1 MTTARGLTRRGSLG
15 LLGALATPWL
25 ARAQS
30 DYPSR
35 IIKLIVPYAA
45 GGGSDVVA
53 RFIAKRMRD
62 KLGQW
67 IVIEN
72 RPGAG
77 AIIGSQFVAK
87 SVSDGYTLLL
97 GGVSTH
103 AVNPR
108 LRKPA
113 PYDGIND
120 FTSLGLIGTGPLVI
134 SVNPGV
140 PVNNLQELI
149 AYGKANPTKLAYGS
163 ATGVILHLAGELLKN
178 FAGFEMLHVP
188 YSGNGPALTDVLG
201 GRLQVMVDAVSNSA
215 PYIADGKLRPL
226 VVPSRQRTPLLPDLP
241 NSAEAGLP
249 NYQVETWFALYG
261 PAAMPDEIV
270 GKINTALNAVL
281 QEPDAVAQFAKV
293 GLDPRA
299 TSPAQAAALLKAESD
314 EWGGVIRRIRL
325 QVE

>member
-45 GGGSDVVA
+45 GGSSDVVA
-53 RFIAKRMRD
+53 RFIAERMRD
-62 KLGQW
+62 KLGQS

-108 LRKPA
+108 LRKLA

-120 FTSLGLIGTGPLVI
+120 FTSLGLIGTGPLVV
-134 SVNPGV
+134 SVNPSV
-140 PVNNLQELI
+140 RANNLQELI
-149 AYGKANPTKLAYGS
+149 AYGKA
-163 ATGVILHLAGELLKN
+163 I
-178 FAGFEMLHVP
+178 
-188 YSGNGPALTDVLG
+188 
-201 GRLQVMVDAVSNSA
+201 Q
-215 PYIADGKLRPL
+215 
-226 VVPSRQRTPLLPDLP
+226 P
-241 NSAEAGLP
+241 NSP
-249 NYQVETWFALYG
+249 TV
-261 PAAMPDEIV
+261 
-270 GKINTALNAVL
+270 
-281 QEPDAVAQFAKV
+281 
-293 GLDPRA
+293 PRRA
-299 TSPAQAAALLKAESD
+299 SFSISPASC
-314 EWGGVIRRIRL
+314 
-325 QVE
+325 

>member
-1 MTTARGLTRRGSLG
+1 MTTARGLTRRASLG

-25 ARAQS
+25 AGAQS

-35 IIKLIVPYAA
+35 IVKLIVPYAA
-45 GGGSDVVA
+45 GGSSDVVA
-53 RFIAKRMRD
+53 RFIAERLRER
-62 KLGQW
+62 LGQS

-77 AIIGSQFVAK
+77 AIIGTQFVAK
-87 SVSDGYTLLL
+87 SASDGYTLLL

-103 AVNPR
+103 AVNPH
-108 LRKPA
+108 LRKLA

-120 FTSLGLIGTGPLVI
+120 FTSLGLIGTGPLVV
-134 SVNPGV
+134 SVNPDV
-140 PVNNLQELI
+140 PVDSLQELI

-178 FAGFEMLHVP
+178 TAGFEMLHVP

-201 GRLQVMVDAVSNSA
+201 GRLQVMVDAVGNSA

-226 VVPSRQRTPLLPDLP
+226 IVPSLQRTPLLPDVQS
-241 NSAEAGLP
+241 SAEAGLP
-249 NYQVETWFALYG
+249 TYQVETWFALYG
-261 PAAMPDEIV
+261 PAAMPDETV
-270 GKINTALNAVL
+270 GKINTALNTVL
-281 QEPDAVAQFAKV
+281 QGPDAVAQLAKV
-293 GLDPRA
+293 GLEPRA

-314 EWGGVIRRIRL
+314 KWGDVIRRIGL

>member
-1 MTTARGLTRRGSLG
+1 MPRGLTRRASLG
-15 LLGALATPWL
+15 LLSALATPRL

-30 DYPSR
+30 DYPNR

-45 GGGSDVVA
+45 GGSSDVLA
-53 RFIAKRMRD
+53 RFIAERMRER
-62 KLGQW
+62 LGQS

-77 AIIGSQFVAK
+77 AIIGSQFVAR
-87 SVSDGYTLLL
+87 SAPDGYTLLL

-103 AVNPR
+103 AVNPH
-108 LRKPA
+108 LRKLA

-120 FTSLGLIGTGPLVI
+120 FTSLGLIGTGPLVV
-134 SVNPGV
+134 SVNPGL
-140 PVNNLQELI
+140 PSNSLQELI
-149 AYGKANPTKLAYGS
+149 TYGKANPTKLAYGS

-178 FAGFEMLHVP
+178 MAGFEMLHVP

-201 GRLQVMVDAVSNSA
+201 GRLQVMIDAVGNSA

-226 VVPSRQRTPLLPDLP
+226 VVPSQQRTPLLPDVP
-241 NSAEAGLP
+241 SSAEAGLP
-249 NYQVETWFALYG
+249 NYRVETWFALYG
-261 PAAMPDEIV
+261 PAAMSDETV

-281 QEPDAVAQFAKV
+281 QDSDAVAQFAKV
-293 GLDPRA
+293 GLEPRA
-299 TSPAQAAALLKAESD
+299 TSPAQAAALLKTESD
-314 EWGGVIRRIRL
+314 KWGGVIRRIGL